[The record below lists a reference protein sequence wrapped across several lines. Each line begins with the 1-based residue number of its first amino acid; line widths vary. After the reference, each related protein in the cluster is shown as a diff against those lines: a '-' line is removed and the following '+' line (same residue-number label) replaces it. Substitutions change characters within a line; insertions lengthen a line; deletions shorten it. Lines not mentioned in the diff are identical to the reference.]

1 MCKQTWAIIDI
12 VQIIQHFKQKCSKK
26 YKQTKV
32 LPSVPIFPGVT
43 RNRFFW
49 LHRAFRICSTWHV
62 FCPCFDKKRLR
73 DLPRQITRHDW
84 NYLYLWEF
92 PMHSTDNT
100 NSSFL
105 LTLISILILSLL
117 TLSVQS
123 ESCLQ
128 LQFMLSICYHL
139 GQQGC
144 ILSNT
149 CTNGFLPN
157 LPFKLW
163 SLIHIFREFLLM
175 SCYRNEKYLLSTGD
189 CCFSTSKIFY
199 LLCFL

>member
-1 MCKQTWAIIDI
+1 MSQFSLGSQATD
-12 VQIIQHFKQKCSKK
+12 
-26 YKQTKV
+26 
-32 LPSVPIFPGVT
+32 
-43 RNRFFW
+43 FFW

-73 DLPRQITRHDW
+73 DLPRQITRHDS

-92 PMHSTDNT
+92 QMHSTDNT

-128 LQFMLSICYHL
+128 LVYTFYVRLLPSGSTGLYAVKHMHVHKWLHSSDKQNH
-139 GQQGC
+139 
-144 ILSNT
+144 SNT
-149 CTNGFLPN
+149 A
-157 LPFKLW
+157 
-163 SLIHIFREFLLM
+163 LI
-175 SCYRNEKYLLSTGD
+175 YLSD
-189 CCFSTSKIFY
+189 CEA
-199 LLCFL
+199 